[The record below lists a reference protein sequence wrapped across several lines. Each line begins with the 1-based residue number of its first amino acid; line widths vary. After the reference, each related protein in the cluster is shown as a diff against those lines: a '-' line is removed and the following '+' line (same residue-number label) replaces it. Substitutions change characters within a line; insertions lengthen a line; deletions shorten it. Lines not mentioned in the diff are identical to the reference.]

1 MAVASTKFKVSRLNE
16 HHFSQLLTSNP
27 FLRGLSVAVNFLGWI
42 VYYSGCHCGSV
53 PDDTIYNNTY
63 HEHPLKS
70 WEFWCADGIYDSC
83 HGVLTRY
90 IQGGGG
96 VLTQFESFMNR

>member
-1 MAVASTKFKVSRLNE
+1 MAIIKFDFVLPRMIC
-16 HHFSQLLTSNP
+16 
-27 FLRGLSVAVNFLGWI
+27 R
-42 VYYSGCHCGSV
+42 CHCGSV

-96 VLTQFESFMNR
+96 VLTQFETFMSR